1 MKIDKSKRT
10 PSLALGVGFYT
21 FVISMTVANAPWI
34 ILALSVFKLGSVE
47 CLKFPVIIGV
57 IGGVAFKAGVQ
68 LREIIIG
75 AVILSIADIVF
86 ASILVLS

>member
-1 MKIDKSKRT
+1 MKIDKDKRT

-34 ILALSVFKLGSVE
+34 ILTLNVFKLGSAE
-47 CLKFPVIIGV
+47 CLEFPVVIGV
-57 IGGVAFKAGVQ
+57 IGGVAFKAGAQ

-75 AVILSIADIVF
+75 AVILSIADVVF
-86 ASILVLS
+86 ASISVLS